1 MKVIALL
8 VLSMAVVV
16 CEQQTLFAPHYKYEI
31 GPHLKAPNPT
41 GRRNSLRP
49 AARVNRLAPVNSSY
63 AKAAPPK
70 NGIFAG
76 PIRLLDAG
84 KGPTAGSLEHGPGLH
99 DSLQPTPDPSM
110 NLPEPTPVE
119 PSAVRPIDNGCPA
132 CDFEILFGIGG
143 SSDPGGDDV

>member
-63 AKAAPPK
+63 ATAAPPK
-70 NGIFAG
+70 DDIFAG

-84 KGPTAGSLEHGPGLH
+84 KGLTPGSLEHGPGLH
-99 DSLQPTPDPSM
+99 DGLESTPDADST
-110 NLPEPTPVE
+110 E
-119 PSAVRPIDNGCPA
+119 DDDCP
-132 CDFEILFGIGG
+132 DFMKDD
-143 SSDPGGDDV
+143 DPGYPDPTRIERPVFGPHILSF